1 MLLSFLAALSAQAT
15 TLTESFDSRA
25 NFGSSTA
32 LWNQA
37 QGKITPTIILK
48 NWNDGSGA
56 QTGTINMGDG
66 SHGAFNSTTW
76 SQFGSVD
83 SNNKIIYLNTNLYP
97 IFNFTSFT
105 LDANWTIQPVGSNP
119 LIIYV
124 LGNMVVS
131 GIIDCSGVAG
141 TSSTGTSPATTTAG
155 VGGAGRCGG
164 GQGGNGA
171 AIYSSGTSIGTAG
184 TPTTGLMTGG
194 GGGYVTA
201 AIAGAGGGGGGA
213 WTSQTAPVAAATEAG
228 NPVQGDPGAVGA
240 NFQDKGWAH
249 FTGSGGGGG
258 GSGSNNEAGGGGG
271 GGGGIIVIHVAG
283 NLNVSANAVIKA
295 RGGNGG
301 SSPSTGGEGGG
312 GGGGSIQ
319 VWVGGTLSLE
329 DAFNV
334 VQIDARAGTG
344 SASSGGGNGGDGWP
358 GRNWISAMNFPVLS
372 GATYQPVLEINFEG
386 TVEYSTTGTQVA
398 ITSGIDTSS
407 TTASFSSA
415 QFLPASASAT
425 VEVAGSRDNFQSDDS
440 GYMSLSN
447 ISRLNNKRFLRY
459 RISITNSSATTPT
472 VVDSI
477 SAT

>member
-1 MLLSFLAALSAQAT
+1 M
-15 TLTESFDSRA
+15 
-25 NFGSSTA
+25 
-32 LWNQA
+32 
-37 QGKITPTIILK
+37 
-48 NWNDGSGA
+48 
-56 QTGTINMGDG
+56 
-66 SHGAFNSTTW
+66 
-76 SQFGSVD
+76 
-83 SNNKIIYLNTNLYP
+83 NNKNY
-97 IFNFTSFT
+97 FS
-105 LDANWTIQPVGSNP
+105 D
-119 LIIYV
+119 
-124 LGNMVVS
+124 
-131 GIIDCSGVAG
+131 
-141 TSSTGTSPATTTAG
+141 
-155 VGGAGRCGG
+155 R
-164 GQGGNGA
+164 
-171 AIYSSGTSIGTAG
+171 
-184 TPTTGLMTGG
+184 
-194 GGGYVTA
+194 
-201 AIAGAGGGGGGA
+201 
-213 WTSQTAPVAAATEAG
+213 TEAG
-228 NPVQGDPGAVGA
+228 RLIADKLFTNYRYEDTIVLALSSGGVLVGA

-425 VEVAGSRDNFQSDDS
+425 VEVEGSRDNFQSDDS

-477 SAT
+477 SATYDMGTVKEFQMKSTGCGLLMEDSKKGPPPMAQMAILGVLLLMPLSFAILLARRRKGLGSGIGDGLPSSR